1 MAVDWGEIIGAVAPA
16 AAQVASAYAQRGA
29 QGRQAEAGVN
39 QRQDVNALAGYQ
51 TDASKDVALANAEA
65 QAKLDRALG
74 MLKEYESALSAPGA
88 RASNSVR
95 GDILAGIQD
104 ATVSAPAGV
113 NVTSFSGGLR
123 PSLLSGN
130 SRELG
135 RQMSREAL
143 LSQMDGTPTPYT
155 DLELPD
161 FASIR
166 NRTAPELTALPQPS
180 GMDRVMEGIGTYG
193 SMAAA
198 IQQALQQ
205 RNQQPT
211 AASTLAMTP
220 PGSRATPGLPPG
232 VGVAPP
238 NAPWVPPPT
247 QPDWRI

>member
-1 MAVDWGEIIGAVAPA
+1 MSIDWGEIITAVAPA
-16 AAQVASAYAQRGA
+16 AAQVAGAYAQNRA
-29 QGRQAEAGVN
+29 AGRQAEAGVN

-74 MLKEYESALSAPGA
+74 ILKEYQSTLEAPGM
-88 RASNSVR
+88 RAGNSVR
-95 GDILAGIQD
+95 GDVLANVQD

-113 NVTSFSGGLR
+113 NVTSFGGGLR

-143 LSQMDGTPTPYT
+143 LSQMEGTPTPYA

-161 FASIR
+161 FESIR
-166 NRTAPELTALPQPS
+166 NRTAPELTSLPQPS
-180 GMDRVMEGIGTYG
+180 GVDRVMEGIGTYG

-211 AASTLAMTP
+211 TASTLAMTP
-220 PGSRATPGLPPG
+220 PGSRPTPGLPPG
-232 VGVAPP
+232 VGTTVP
-238 NAPWVPPPT
+238 NPT
-247 QPDWRI
+247 WP

>member
-1 MAVDWGEIIGAVAPA
+1 MSIPWGEIINAG
-16 AAQVASAYAQRGA
+16 AQVASSYVANKAR
-29 QGRQAEAGVN
+29 GRQAEAGVN
-39 QRQDVNALAGYQ
+39 QAQDRNALAGYQ
-51 TDASKDVALANAEA
+51 TDASKDIALANAEA

-74 MLKEYESALSAPGA
+74 MLKEYEAALSAPGA
-88 RASNSVR
+88 RAGNSVR
-95 GDILAGIQD
+95 GDVLANVQD

-113 NVTSFSGGLR
+113 NVTSFGGGLR

-143 LSQMDGTPTPYT
+143 LSQMEGTPTPYT

-161 FASIR
+161 FDAIR
-166 NRTAPELTALPQPS
+166 ARTAPELTGLPQPS
-180 GMDRVMEGIGTYG
+180 GFDRVMEGIGTYG

-198 IQQALQQ
+198 VQQAMQQ

-211 AASTLAMTP
+211 TAATLALTP

-238 NAPWVPPPT
+238 NQPWVPPPT
-247 QPDWRI
+247 NTDWRI

>member
-1 MAVDWGEIIGAVAPA
+1 MADIPWGEIIQAGGQIGA
-16 AAQVASAYAQRGA
+16 AYAANRA
-29 QGRQAEAGVN
+29 AGRQAEAPIN

-51 TDASKDVALANAEA
+51 TDASKDLSAMNAET

-113 NVTSFSGGLR
+113 NVTSFGGGLR

-143 LSQMDGTPTPYT
+143 LSQMEGTPTPYT

-232 VGVAPP
+232 IGTTVP
-238 NAPWVPPPT
+238 NPTWPPT
-247 QPDWRI
+247 